1 MRSPTGPGS
10 DPPSGPTQLPRTVP
24 SARPEG
30 VSVGTPTPS
39 GPFCWSCDRYA
50 VDIDGD
56 FCDLCLDAIGDELE
70 QRMIGSGW

>member
-1 MRSPTGPGS
+1 M
-10 DPPSGPTQLPRTVP
+10 
-24 SARPEG
+24 
-30 VSVGTPTPS
+30 GTPTPS